1 MSKTDSA
8 TGAPLLLSVKE
19 ARATLGGLSDTG
31 VRDLV
36 RSGALDGRKL
46 GARLM
51 VTAAS
56 VHRFVAG
63 LPRAG
68 REDGR

>member
-1 MSKTDSA
+1 MKDTKNAAAD
-8 TGAPLLLSVKE
+8 APLLHSIKDTRRL
-19 ARATLGGLSDTG
+19 LGGLSDTA

-36 RSGALDGRKL
+36 RRGELDGRKV

-56 VHRFVAG
+56 LDRFAAN

-68 REDGR
+68 REA

>member
-1 MSKTDSA
+1 MKDMKNA
-8 TGAPLLLSVKE
+8 APPPALLHSIND
-19 ARATLGGLSDTG
+19 ARRLLGGLSDTA

-36 RSGALDGRKL
+36 RRGELDGRKV

-56 VHRFVAG
+56 LDRFAAT

-68 REDGR
+68 REA